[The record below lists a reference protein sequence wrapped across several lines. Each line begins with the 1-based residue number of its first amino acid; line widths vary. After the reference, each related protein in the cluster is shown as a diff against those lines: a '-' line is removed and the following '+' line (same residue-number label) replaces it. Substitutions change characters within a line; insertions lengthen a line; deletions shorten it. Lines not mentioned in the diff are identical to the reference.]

1 MAPLEITAAASV
13 IDARIQKKLRG
24 SGTITLIISNEKT
37 NDIMKVVQALEDC
50 NILLKVVTKTLKNGT
65 KE

>member
-1 MAPLEITAAASV
+1 MAPLEITAAASA